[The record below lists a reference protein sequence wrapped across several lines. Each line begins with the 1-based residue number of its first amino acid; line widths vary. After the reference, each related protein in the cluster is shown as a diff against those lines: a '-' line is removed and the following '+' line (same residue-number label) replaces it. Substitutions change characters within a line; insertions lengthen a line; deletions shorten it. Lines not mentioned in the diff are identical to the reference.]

1 MLKIRLTRRG
11 KKNNAFFR
19 IVVAEHT
26 APIKGGFLEVLGF
39 LNPHTKEKSFKADRI
54 EYWIGKGAQC
64 SDTVHNLL
72 VSNSVI
78 KGPKRAVK
86 LKPSSAKASAGEKKP
101 EEVAEVKAESTSL
114 EDKPVVEGEKKVE
127 TSIEASTETSTEKKP
142 IEAAEAKPEVKEEK
156 KEAPKES
163 AAAKPEPEKGEDA
176 KKSEEEKK

>member
-26 APIKGGFLEVLGF
+26 SPIKGGFLEVLGF

-54 EYWIGKGAQC
+54 EYWIRKGAQC

-86 LKPSSAKASAGEKKP
+86 LKKKP
-101 EEVAEVKAESTSL
+101 VEEVKVESASPA
-114 EDKPVVEGEKKVE
+114 DKPAVEGEKK
-127 TSIEASTETSTEKKP
+127 IEASIESSIEKKP
-142 IEAAEAKPEVKEEK
+142 AEAAEVKPEAKEEK
-156 KEAPKES
+156 KEAPKEPE
-163 AAAKPEPEKGEDA
+163 AVKTEPEKEV
-176 KKSEEEKK
+176 KKESEEKK

>member
-39 LNPHTKEKSFKADRI
+39 LNPHTKEKSFKTDRI

-72 VSNSVI
+72 VSNGVV
-78 KGPKRAVK
+78 KGPKRVVK
-86 LKPSSAKASAGEKKP
+86 LKKKP
-101 EEVAEVKAESTSL
+101 V
-114 EDKPVVEGEKKVE
+114 
-127 TSIEASTETSTEKKP
+127 
-142 IEAAEAKPEVKEEK
+142 EEK
-156 KEAPKES
+156 KEEVSEKKSVAEEVKVELASPVDKEVKETEVAES
-163 AAAKPEPEKGEDA
+163 KKEEIKPEVVKPEPEKKEAEKKEGEEPASSAD
-176 KKSEEEKK
+176 EEKK

>member
-26 APIKGGFLEVLGF
+26 SPIKGGFLEVLGF

-72 VSNSVI
+72 VSNNVI

-86 LKPSSAKASAGEKKP
+86 LRKKP
-101 EEVAEVKAESTSL
+101 VEEVKAEEAKPENKEVKAEEVAEAEP
-114 EDKPVVEGEKKVE
+114 EEKP
-127 TSIEASTETSTEKKP
+127 
-142 IEAAEAKPEVKEEK
+142 AEAKEEK
-156 KEAPKES
+156 KEEEKES
-163 AAAKPEPEKGEDA
+163 EAAKPEPEK
-176 KKSEEEKK
+176 KKAEPASSAGEEKKK

>member
-26 APIKGGFLEVLGF
+26 SPIKGEFLEVLGF

-72 VSNSVI
+72 VSNDVI
-78 KGPKRAVK
+78 KGSKRAVK
-86 LKPSSAKASAGEKKP
+86 LKKKP
-101 EEVAEVKAESTSL
+101 VDEVKAE
-114 EDKPVVEGEKKVE
+114 EVIPANKDAKPVEASEVKPSASAEATADKEEKVAEKKGE
-127 TSIEASTETSTEKKP
+127 D
-142 IEAAEAKPEVKEEK
+142 EVKEEK
-156 KEAPKES
+156 KEEMKVPES
-163 AAAKPEPEKGEDA
+163 E
-176 KKSEEEKK
+176 KSEPKKKEEKSEQPKTEESKEEKK

>member
-39 LNPHTKEKSFKADRI
+39 LNPHTKEKSFEADRI

-72 VSNSVI
+72 VSNGVI
-78 KGPKRAVK
+78 KGQKRAVK
-86 LKPSSAKASAGEKKP
+86 LKKKTVDEKK
-101 EEVAEVKAESTSL
+101 ENA
-114 EDKPVVEGEKKVE
+114 G
-127 TSIEASTETSTEKKP
+127 EKKP
-142 IEAAEAKPEVKEEK
+142 IEASEVKSEEK
-156 KEAPKES
+156 KESVGKETE
-163 AAAKPEPEKGEDA
+163 AAKSEPEKKEA
-176 KKSEEEKK
+176 EKKESEETASSAGEEKK

>member
-39 LNPHTKEKSFKADRI
+39 LNPHTKEKDFKTDRI

-86 LKPSSAKASAGEKKP
+86 LKKKP
-101 EEVAEVKAESTSL
+101 
-114 EDKPVVEGEKKVE
+114 VE
-127 TSIEASTETSTEKKP
+127 
-142 IEAAEAKPEVKEEK
+142 EAKPEETKPADDKEAKPAETAEVESEEKVTKKPAEAVETKTESASPADKEVKEPEAVKPKPEKKEEKAEQPKTEEPKKEEK
-156 KEAPKES
+156 K
-163 AAAKPEPEKGEDA
+163 
-176 KKSEEEKK
+176 

>member
-26 APIKGGFLEVLGF
+26 SPIKGGFLEVLGF

-72 VSNSVI
+72 VSNNVI

-86 LKPSSAKASAGEKKP
+86 LRKKQVEEVKAEEAKPADKEVKA
-101 EEVAEVKAESTSL
+101 EEVAEAEP
-114 EDKPVVEGEKKVE
+114 EEKP
-127 TSIEASTETSTEKKP
+127 
-142 IEAAEAKPEVKEEK
+142 AEAKEEK
-156 KEAPKES
+156 KEEEKES
-163 AAAKPEPEKGEDA
+163 EAAKPEPEK
-176 KKSEEEKK
+176 KKAEPASSAGEEKKK

>member
-26 APIKGGFLEVLGF
+26 SPIKGGFLEVLGF
-39 LNPHTKEKSFKADRI
+39 LNPHTKEKSFKAERI

-72 VSNSVI
+72 VSNGVV

-86 LKPSSAKASAGEKKP
+86 LKKKP
-101 EEVAEVKAESTSL
+101 VEEVKDESASPADKEAKPAEKEEKPAETAEVKQE
-114 EDKPVVEGEKKVE
+114 EEVVE
-127 TSIEASTETSTEKKP
+127 KP
-142 IEAAEAKPEVKEEK
+142 SEVVEAKKEEVKEP
-156 KEAPKES
+156 EAV
-163 AAAKPEPEKGEDA
+163 KPEPEKKEA
-176 KKSEEEKK
+176 EKKEGAE

>member
-26 APIKGGFLEVLGF
+26 SPIKGGFLEVLGF

-86 LKPSSAKASAGEKKP
+86 LKKKP
-101 EEVAEVKAESTSL
+101 V
-114 EDKPVVEGEKKVE
+114 
-127 TSIEASTETSTEKKP
+127 
-142 IEAAEAKPEVKEEK
+142 AEAKPEEAKLADDKEVKPAETAEVKSEEKEVDKPAEVKEVAKEAK
-156 KEAPKES
+156 KEAE
-163 AAAKPEPEKGEDA
+163 AKPEPEKKEA
-176 KKSEEEKK
+176 EKKEG

>member
-26 APIKGGFLEVLGF
+26 SPIKGGFLEVLGF
-39 LNPHTKEKSFKADRI
+39 LNPHTKEKSFKTDRI

-72 VSNSVI
+72 VSNGVV

-86 LKPSSAKASAGEKKP
+86 QKKKPVEEVKTESASPADKEAKPAEKIEAAEPKKEEVNAEIVKPEPEAEKK
-101 EEVAEVKAESTSL
+101 EN
-114 EDKPVVEGEKKVE
+114 EKKVE
-127 TSIEASTETSTEKKP
+127 ATLEP
-142 IEAAEAKPEVKEEK
+142 EK
-156 KEAPKES
+156 KEA
-163 AAAKPEPEKGEDA
+163 
-176 KKSEEEKK
+176 EKKEGEEGK